1 MHLQVLP
8 TVTNKE
14 WYFVSILNKIKWALL
29 FGGERVLLY
38 QRKWSGTR
46 CPNWDQVR
54 KQHQIDG
61 VEDTC
66 YGTGFQGGYS
76 RSLEVYV
83 SIIGPSASQVVV
95 HEEGVKTTFTPRSW
109 SLWEPTL
116 RNMDFIVRQNG
127 ERLWIQNVTA
137 TKWKGKTLRQLF
149 DLALVEKN
157 HPIYRIPV

>member
-1 MHLQVLP
+1 MP

-66 YGTGFQGGYS
+66 YGTGFQGGYF
-76 RSLEVYV
+76 RPIEIYV
-83 SIIGPSASQVVV
+83 SLLSASTIQNVVQ
-95 HEEGVKTTFTPRSW
+95 EEGIRKIFKPSSW
-109 SLWEPTL
+109 TLWEPTL
-116 RNMDFIVRQNG
+116 KNGDFIVRQSG
-127 ERLWIQNVTA
+127 ERLWITNVTE
-137 TKWKGKTLRQLF
+137 TRWKHNVLRQLF
-149 DLALVEKN
+149 STDSVEKN